1 MTLTILGLLEIGAI
15 LANPLGP
22 NKEAFAIC
30 HFVNYACSASREIV
44 ATDRAPTLT
53 PRMPPEPTVR
63 TESKMDKSVRAEGS
77 DMSAATASP
86 SATDHDLEATIEE
99 LKQLVSEQA
108 ATRITFPRTSVH
120 RLPWAHTPTR
130 HTPSPAHRASRSSS
144 LASTFFAPR
153 VTNYHKIIMP
163 SSPDCACSTAGNDPQ
178 GYAGA
183 GHPVQD
189 GGKPG
194 SEEQLRLPVK
204 DPPAGAQPFNRP
216 QEISQARQ
224 PDEIERRAR
233 KQSRRPARIRAE
245 CLRRCQFRPVNRV
258 ARPRG
263 HPRVQH
269 RGFCARAQHDAR
281 EAERADQPLPA
292 ESGGNAPGAG

>member
-1 MTLTILGLLEIGAI
+1 MTLTILGLIEIGAI

-120 RLPWAHTPTR
+120 RLPWAHTPTW

-194 SEEQLRLPVK
+194 SEEQVAS
-204 DPPAGAQPFNRP
+204 PPACRFEFEGYRGLASGGAVSRGDCAAHWGVCTGWRACSCHVIFVPAVSLPRTHSCWWPPPAVVAPPPCQRSPSWRATFQPSARNLS
-216 QEISQARQ
+216 SQA
-224 PDEIERRAR
+224 
-233 KQSRRPARIRAE
+233 
-245 CLRRCQFRPVNRV
+245 
-258 ARPRG
+258 
-263 HPRVQH
+263 
-269 RGFCARAQHDAR
+269 
-281 EAERADQPLPA
+281 
-292 ESGGNAPGAG
+292 AG